1 MKIRTN
7 STLQATIRVAT
18 FNLILLAIVIS
29 IMAPVTL
36 LFRIHQYVLTEG
48 EENYQRLSRA
58 SWLLQAPDSSIPKK
72 GKDIYLS
79 TLPLSSS
86 VLVLNNFK
94 TKTDRAYNSL
104 LMKHDQQLPELAFT
118 KVNESKLNN
127 FYRTIISLAVEVNTF
142 LVKKGFFNDR
152 DYVRVKKIGQNDYV
166 EVLYPINAKSYNF
179 KGEAH
184 FYTNIQL
191 EFLPIFRVTVTTF
204 VASLII
210 ISIISFISAFFAMR
224 DIFVPLDRALKKL
237 VVVNKGMFNTRLTF
251 EKHKNDYVD
260 DLSEQI
266 NIILHRAERAILSQE
281 QSAREIT
288 HQIRT
293 PLTSIQQS
301 VDYFRMFGFHNEKKR
316 EERLNIIE
324 TQVERIA
331 SMINKIITLSKL
343 EEIQTENS
351 ESYDLSSFIKQYL
364 IRNKPV
370 YEKTTFE
377 QSIQKGIYTFIP
389 FENILQ
395 ILDSLIENAVKYS
408 FEPKKIHIGLSSVGS
423 IIHISVTNRGV
434 EIPQDEIEKIFE
446 HSYRAKAVQ
455 KDYVGTG
462 LGLAVVKRFV
472 NLYHGDIHVTSE
484 KNITSFIVTLPNQ
497 LNGEIK
503 VD

>member
-7 STLQATIRVAT
+7 STLQATFRVAT
-18 FNLILLAIVIS
+18 VNLILLAIVIG

-36 LFRIHQYVLTEG
+36 IYRIHQYVLTEG
-48 EENYQRLSRA
+48 EENFQRLERA
-58 SWLLQAPDSSIPKK
+58 SWLLQVPDSTIPRK
-72 GKDIYLS
+72 GKDVVLS

-94 TKTDRAYNSL
+94 TKTVHAYNPL
-104 LMKHDQQLPELAFT
+104 LLKHEHQSSELAF
-118 KVNESKLNN
+118 KKINESKLNS
-127 FYRTIISLAVEVNTF
+127 FYRTTISLAVKVDTF
-142 LVKKGFFNDR
+142 LVKNGFFYDR
-152 DYVRVKKIGQNDYV
+152 DYVRVKKIGPNDYV
-166 EVLYPINAKSYNF
+166 EVRYPINSKSYNF
-179 KGEAH
+179 NGEAN

-191 EFLPIFRVTVTTF
+191 EFQPIFRITVTTF
-204 VASLII
+204 VASLITLI
-210 ISIISFISAFFAMR
+210 TISFIASFFAMR

-237 VVVNKGMFNTRLTF
+237 VVVNKGMFNERLTF
-251 EKHKNDYVD
+251 EKHRNDYVD

-324 TQVERIA
+324 SQVERIA

-343 EEIQTENS
+343 EEILTENT

-364 IRNKPV
+364 LRNKMV
-370 YEKTTFE
+370 YEHTTFE
-377 QSIQKGIYTFIP
+377 ESIQEGIYTFIP
-389 FENILQ
+389 YDNILQ

-408 FEPKKIHIGLSSVGS
+408 FEPKKIHIGLSSVDS
-423 IIHISVTNRGV
+423 IIHLSVTNQGV
-434 EIPQDEIEKIFE
+434 VIPEDEIEKIFE

-455 KDYVGTG
+455 KNYVGTG

-472 NLYHGDIHVTSE
+472 DLYNGDIHVSSE
-484 KNITSFIVTLPNQ
+484 KNITSFIITLPNK
-497 LNGEIK
+497 LEGTNK